1 MKKLFAGYNFKF
13 SRGKSES
20 YYFEFNPLEKM
31 MGMGGN
37 IYHLG
42 GIFKLDND
50 SAVATSLKFIEGK
63 TVVAKFGYKRRVK
76 NYQV

>member
-1 MKKLFAGYNFKF
+1 
-13 SRGKSES
+13 
-20 YYFEFNPLEKM
+20 M